1 MCRGMRGHLH
11 LWAVEMYTDHET
23 FWEKFIWIINGS
35 NFVNIVYLLA
45 FLYLL

>member
-23 FWEKFIWIINGS
+23 FLRKIHLDN
-35 NFVNIVYLLA
+35 
-45 FLYLL
+45 